1 MMKRRLLLTLLLTG
15 FVIVGWAQY
24 EGKYSAST
32 LMFLSEQ
39 RGEIQLP
46 KGNAKVPLTIAS
58 ALPFGADE
66 IAKEKTYKKR
76 KIADVEQIGGVDM
89 ISAFIVT
96 KDNSFSSLKSLG
108 VVIQSEFK
116 NMVAALIP
124 VDKIADVAALDNVTK
139 IEVAEVLEPTNDL
152 QRSATQAGDAITN
165 SAAAQALGLSKQYT
179 GKDVILHRHWYR
191 LPAHCLQGRQRQQ
204 SYRQGLQAL
213 GQ

>member
-1 MMKRRLLLTLLLTG
+1 MKRRLLLTLLLTG

-46 KGNAKVPLTIAS
+46 KGNAKVPLTIAPT
-58 ALPFGADE
+58 LPFGADDM
-66 IAKEKTYKKR
+66 AKMKTYKKR
-76 KIADVEQIGGVDM
+76 KIADVEQVGGVDM

-139 IEVAEVLEPTNDL
+139 IEVA
-152 QRSATQAGDAITN
+152 
-165 SAAAQALGLSKQYT
+165 
-179 GKDVILHRHWYR
+179 
-191 LPAHCLQGRQRQQ
+191 
-204 SYRQGLQAL
+204 
-213 GQ
+213 